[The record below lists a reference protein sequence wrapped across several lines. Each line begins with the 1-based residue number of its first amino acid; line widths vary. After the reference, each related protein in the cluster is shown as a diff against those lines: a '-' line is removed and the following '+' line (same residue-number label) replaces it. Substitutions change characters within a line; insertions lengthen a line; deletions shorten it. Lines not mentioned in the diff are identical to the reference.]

1 MAVVK
6 ANATGMGWCDR
17 ARPGAGRRLR
27 RGAPWKRAGAAR
39 RRITAPIVLLE
50 GVFSAAQLQEAA
62 HHGLELV
69 VHDALQLELLE
80 QMRGTHRFVLWIK
93 IDTGMNRPAS
103 RRGVCAG
110 ARACSPSHA
119 RTARDPPAHASG
131 VRQRARRGVTQ
142 AQLRASG
149 RRHAVLTTR

>member
-1 MAVVK
+1 VARLEEGL
-6 ANATGMGWCDR
+6 ALR
-17 ARPGAGRRLR
+17 AAG
-27 RGAPWKRAGAAR
+27 
-39 RRITAPIVLLE
+39 ITAPIVLLE

-93 IDTGMNRPAS
+93 IDTGMNRLGFPARS
-103 RRGVCAG
+103 CAG

-131 VRQRARRGVTQ
+131 VRQRARRGRD
-142 AQLRASG
+142 AGAAGALPAG
-149 RRHAVLTTR
+149 DTRS